1 MGATIY
7 AVSAYFPRHD
17 PFIRAA
23 RLERRRRYLSAHRAR
38 RHRPDHQLRDGVRRP
53 LAAMSRTAV
62 TAARRARHVDRMDTP
77 ARSRSGFR
85 AGGRAGG
92 IRLVAETAS
101 REHRAVQSREGWL
114 SRGWPDDR

>member
-62 TAARRARHVDRMDTP
+62 PAARRARHVDRMDTP
-77 ARSRSGFR
+77 ARTGSPFPARGP
-85 AGGRAGG
+85 AGRGRP
-92 IRLVAETAS
+92 
-101 REHRAVQSREGWL
+101 RAVTTGPE
-114 SRGWPDDR
+114 PV

>member
-38 RHRPDHQLRDGVRRP
+38 RHRPDHRLRDGVRRP

-62 TAARRARHVDRMDTP
+62 PAARRARHVDRIDTP
-77 ARSRSGFR
+77 ARSGCRFCAVVG
-85 AGGRAGG
+85 AGG
-92 IRLVAETAS
+92 IVLVAETAFM
-101 REHRAVQSREGWL
+101 H
-114 SRGWPDDR
+114 